1 MPAPFPGM
9 DPYLEHPDLWPE
21 VHHRLITAI
30 ADALAPQVRPKYR
43 VAIEKRTYLL
53 DAEDL
58 VWVGVPDVTVGVGKA
73 APEVLPHTPPAP
85 QHQPLTVTVPM
96 PEEVRESFLEIREI
110 ATGEV
115 VTVLELLS
123 PGNKRAGEGRRVYEL
138 KRRHV
143 LSSLTHL
150 VEVDLLRAGEAL
162 PLTGD
167 TVQADYRILVSRSD
181 ERPRAQLYAF
191 QLRDAIPVF
200 PLPLPAGDAQPQVD
214 IQTLLGEVYDRA
226 GFDLVLDYGREPVP
240 ALHPENQ
247 AWADALLREKGL
259 RA

>member
-1 MPAPFPGM
+1 M
-9 DPYLEHPDLWPE
+9 DPYLEHPDLWLE

-30 ADALAPQVRPKYR
+30 ADVLAPHVRPKYR

-53 DAEDL
+53 DAEDV
-58 VWVGVPDVTVGVGKA
+58 VWVGVPDVTVGVGRA
-73 APEVLPHTPPAP
+73 APEVLSPTPSAP

-96 PEEVRESFLEIREI
+96 PEEVRESFLEIREV

-123 PGNKRAGEGRRVYEL
+123 PGNKRTGEGRRVYEL

-162 PLTGD
+162 PLMAG
-167 TVQADYRILVSRSD
+167 TVQTDYRILVSHSD

-200 PLPLPAGDAQPQVD
+200 PLPLLTGDAHPQVD
-214 IQTLLGEVYDRA
+214 IQTLLGDVYDRA
-226 GFDLVLDYGREPVP
+226 GFDLVLDYGREPVL
-240 ALHPENQ
+240 ALSPENH
-247 AWADALLREKGL
+247 AWVDALLREKGL